1 MDRGWS
7 DDLMESQVLTPPQVE
22 GRWVLS
28 VKRDK
33 FRNVFFF
40 NFQDVEMLEF
50 MKHSSNSFTCRLV
63 TT

>member
-1 MDRGWS
+1 
-7 DDLMESQVLTPPQVE
+7 MESQVLTPPQVE
-22 GRWVLS
+22 GRWALS
-28 VKRDK
+28 VKREK

-40 NFQDVEMLEF
+40 NFLDIEMLEF